1 MILYLLLPDLDPLKV
16 AKIKEFAQNA
26 VLTGKPP
33 KMQNLKS
40 QMPGDAKQ
48 RASRQIILSY

>member
-26 VLTGKPP
+26 VLTGKPMKINNP
-33 KMQNLKS
+33 KS
-40 QMPGDAKQ
+40 QKLGELDNKLQ
-48 RASRQIILSY
+48 